1 MDFKALET
9 LSKEKVLCLHIPY
22 VVMREFQTQQRE
34 EYSKNL
40 IKAAF
45 ELSSLSKKQLD
56 KDILDK
62 LNALK
67 SLLDTESENILSNAE
82 NQISHWAEDIGA
94 NIYPLSIE
102 QANAALEAYFQG
114 NPPLKSVKIRKDI
127 PDSFIVQSIHELKS
141 KESCIH
147 VVAGDGKIRDAFSDE
162 ENICTYKSLADFI
175 ETEPIQNELKEI
187 GLIDN
192 IGRIVES
199 MQQYEN
205 EESEIQKFVSNNIG
219 EAIVWEVF
227 TDPSIPDDNSEATI
241 NSYYEAGEIYL
252 DFIEIRYYGNGQF
265 GIPFSLK
272 IDVLAYYYIFKSDYS
287 CMDADKEHVPSVT
300 DHNDHYFEAEDE
312 FELVVHGLVSIT
324 VNRDNINLDNFS
336 ESIVED
342 GFKIEVNELDTH
354 KTPYN

>member
-1 MDFKALET
+1 MHFKALEK
-9 LSKEKVLCLHIPY
+9 LSKASVLRLYIPY

-34 EYSKNL
+34 RYSKDL
-40 IKAAF
+40 LKAVSG
-45 ELSSLSKKQLD
+45 LSGLCRKQLD

-82 NQISHWAEDIGA
+82 NQISNWAANIGA
-94 NIYPLSIE
+94 NLYPLSIE

-114 NPPLKSVKIRKDI
+114 NPPLKSVKKREDI
-127 PDSFIVQSIHELKS
+127 PDSFIVQSIHELNS
-141 KESCIH
+141 KENCIH
-147 VVAGDGKIRDAFSDE
+147 VVAGDGKVRAAFSDE

-187 GLIDN
+187 DLIDN
-192 IGRIVES
+192 IDRIVES

-205 EESEIQKFVSNNIG
+205 EKSEIQKFVSDNIG
-219 EAIVWEVF
+219 ESIVWGVF
-227 TDPSIPDDNSEATI
+227 TDPSIPDDNNEATI
-241 NSYYEAGEIYL
+241 NDYDEAEEINL
-252 DFIEIRYYGNGQF
+252 NFTKIKYYGNGQF

-272 IDVLAYYYIFKSDYS
+272 IVVGAIYYIFKSDYYG
-287 CMDADKEHVPSVT
+287 MGAGREHVPSVT

-342 GFKIEVNELDTH
+342 GFKIDEITDIELA
-354 KTPYN
+354 NN